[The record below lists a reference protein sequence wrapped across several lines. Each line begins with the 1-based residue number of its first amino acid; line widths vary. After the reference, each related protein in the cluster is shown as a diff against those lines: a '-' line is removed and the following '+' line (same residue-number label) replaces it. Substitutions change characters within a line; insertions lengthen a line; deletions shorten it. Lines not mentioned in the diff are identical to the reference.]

1 MPTQDVANATSKYQ
15 ITSESVSF
23 ADGAAGTAQRLK
35 LTYDGVMNQYGERI
49 GSDGDSSFS
58 FGTGT
63 VLVTE
68 IPWKYKNTEGK
79 DNETD
84 RLSSLANGEYMVDYL
99 NGYIL
104 GKNAV
109 STSSSTDTASY
120 KVRLNAITSIGGGDA
135 SAANQSTQITAE
147 QAIQTAV
154 EAMDDWDESNRAKV
168 NPIAGQVGVAGGTG
182 AVDAATQRTVMA
194 TDSPDVTSLQLIDDA
209 IFTDDAAYTPGT
221 SKGAVIMGQADE
233 TGTDS
238 VDEGDA
244 GAVRISLRRAL
255 KTDMD
260 TLLSG
265 EDQTNGVFKVEGQF
279 SGSQAT
285 ADAQVKATAG
295 FLHAVTFMCTDAA
308 PTAGSIIVY
317 DSAAESG
324 TVVCNLQVSTVFFNP
339 FTLIFDRVMGTGI
352 YVGFTTT
359 ADVACQVEYR

>member
-1 MPTQDVANATSKYQ
+1 MPVQDVSYATSKSQ

-23 ADGAAGTAQRLK
+23 VDGAAGTTQRLK
-35 LTYDGVMNQYGERI
+35 LTYDGVMALYGDRI
-49 GSDGDSSFS
+49 GVKGDSSITW
-58 FGTGT
+58 GTGT
-63 VLVTE
+63 VLTTE
-68 IPWKYKNTEGK
+68 VPWRFKDSGSKDTET
-79 DNETD
+79 E
-84 RLSSLANGEYMVDYL
+84 RLASISNGEWMMDYE
-99 NGYIL
+99 NGFIL
-104 GKNAV
+104 GKNAI
-109 STSSSTDTASY
+109 STSSTTDTISY
-120 KVRLNAITSIGGGDA
+120 KVRLSASTVVGGGDA

-147 QAIQTAV
+147 QAIQAAV
-154 EAMDDWDESNRAKV
+154 EVMDDWDESNRAKV
-168 NPIAGQVGVAGGTG
+168 SLISGQAGVAGGIG
-182 AVDAATQRTVMA
+182 AVDAATQRIVMA
-194 TDSPDVTSLQLIDDA
+194 SDSLDVTSLQLIDDA
-209 IFTDDAAYTPGT
+209 VFTDDAAYTPGT
-221 SKGAVIMGQADE
+221 SKGMIIMGQADE

-244 GAVRISLRRAL
+244 GAIRISLRRAL

-359 ADVACQVEYR
+359 ADVAAQVEYR